1 MSQPD
6 PTLPPLLA
14 ETVQLLRNR
23 PARIKLREISAA
35 CDVSIRWLSQMQ
47 KHPTRLIN
55 TALGK
60 VNAVNVWL
68 KEQRSNA
75 A

>member
-1 MSQPD
+1 MSQTT

-14 ETVQLLRNR
+14 ETVELLRNR
-23 PARIKLREISAA
+23 PARIKLREVAAA
-35 CDVSIRWLSQMQ
+35 CDVSIRWLSLMQ
-47 KHPTRLIN
+47 TRPEELIN

-68 KEQRSNA
+68 KANKANNA
-75 A
+75 